1 MTIAE
6 KILAMHDTRRRGFV
20 KQGDTVLLDVDWIMA
35 SEIAWKVG

>member
-1 MTIAE
+1 MTMAE
-6 KILAMHDTRRRGFV
+6 KILAMHDTTRRGFV